1 MGQRRALVVG
11 IAEFAAGSRSVFD
24 ADEAADSPAW
34 PPLPDAGDWAGR
46 AAAMLDDLGYQV
58 TLLAGATA
66 PTAADLGAAVSRTI
80 QEMGP
85 DDVVVVHVITH
96 GDQPPDLDTAYAIGA
111 DGRRDEACNVD
122 AWVRT
127 VVAGGDARP
136 RTLFLL
142 DFCRSGVATAP
153 RWHRRPFQASNRA
166 WVLAASAP
174 DSDAFDCAF
183 SRAVVQVLRE
193 VAAGDFCTHPS
204 RPTVPYLAV
213 SARIRDVVAGDD
225 GDDVLLPIQEP
236 TGTPIDTMTAAR
248 LDLPFFPNPDH
259 RRAAFDDALASMDD
273 RLAEFARE
281 VDHLVDP
288 RHFRDR
294 AAARWEA
301 GRRPGLFQG
310 RERELGALSAL
321 VDGAAAAVPWVITGS
336 PGVGKSALL
345 GVLVCAAHP
354 TLRHATEE
362 VWGHLPAPA
371 ATPHLAAV
379 HARQQTVDAITTSLL
394 TQLAPESASE
404 SVPASASVPMSAEA
418 LLEVVADRPVAP
430 VIVIDSLDEAIDS
443 EELSTRLVV
452 PLARLRR
459 TDGSAACR
467 LIVGMR
473 PWEEFEPLR
482 RAVALAGG
490 TILDL
495 DQVPATELAGNL
507 RAYVQRV
514 LRAGRWYGSVDG
526 HRFVTAIADG
536 VAATL
541 TRTGDAQPRWGGFL
555 IARLFAEYV
564 AHTLPPVTD
573 QTQAEQLLAQVP
585 ASLPEVLEMTLRRAE
600 VGPWMRPVLAAL
612 AHARGVGMPPKIIQA
627 IAPLYAP
634 KDLAPPSTG
643 DVRRA
648 LAEGR
653 FYLRQSADVSGTSVF
668 RLFHE
673 SLVEYLRA
681 YPRAVPAD
689 AASEPAT

>member
-1 MGQRRALVVG
+1 MVSGMGRRRALVVG
-11 IAEFAAGSRSVFD
+11 IAEFAADSRTAPDAEEAIGS
-24 ADEAADSPAW
+24 AAW
-34 PPLPDAGDWAGR
+34 PPLPEAGDWADR
-46 AAAMLDDLGYQV
+46 AAAVLDELGYQV
-58 TLLAGATA
+58 TLLAGEKA
-66 PTAADLGAAVSRTI
+66 PTAADLGAAVTRTL
-80 QEMGP
+80 QEAGP
-85 DDVVVVHVITH
+85 DDVVIVHVITH
-96 GDQPPDLDTAYAIGA
+96 GDQPADLDTVYAIGA

-122 AWVRT
+122 TWVRT

-142 DFCRSGVATAP
+142 DFCRSGVAAVP

-183 SRAVVQVLRE
+183 SRAVVQTLRE

-204 RPTVPYLAV
+204 RLTVPYLAV
-213 SARIRDVVAGDD
+213 SARIRDVVADGD

-259 RRAAFDDALASMDD
+259 RRVAFDDALAAMDD

-310 RERELGALSAL
+310 RERELRALSASI
-321 VDGAAAAVPWVITGS
+321 DGAGAAAPWIVTGS

-379 HARQQTVDAITTSLL
+379 HARQQAVDAITASLL
-394 TQLAPESASE
+394 TQLAPEPAAE
-404 SVPASASVPMSAEA
+404 PEAPASVGA
-418 LLEVVADRPVAP
+418 LLEAVTGRPVAP

-443 EELSTRLVV
+443 EELSARLVV
-452 PLARLRR
+452 PLARARR
-459 TDGSAACR
+459 ADGSAACR

-490 TILDL
+490 TVLDL
-495 DQVPATELAGNL
+495 DQVPAAELAENL
-507 RAYVQRV
+507 RVYVQRV

-526 HRFVTAIADG
+526 HGFVTAIADG

-573 QTQAEQLLAQVP
+573 QDQAERLLAQIP
-585 ASLPEVLEMTLRRAE
+585 ASLPEVLEMSLRRPEA
-600 VGPWMRPVLAAL
+600 GPWMRPVLAAL

-627 IAPLYAP
+627 VAPLYAP
-634 KDLAPPSTG
+634 QDLGPPSTR

-648 LAEGR
+648 LADGR

-668 RLFHE
+668 RLYHE

-681 YPRAVPAD
+681 HPRAVPAD
-689 AASEPAT
+689 AAPEPAA

>member
-11 IAEFAAGSRSVFD
+11 IAEFAASSRTVPD
-24 ADEAADSPAW
+24 AEEAIDSAAW

-46 AAAMLDDLGYQV
+46 VATMLDELGFQV

-66 PTAADLGAAVSRTI
+66 PAAADLGAAVTRTI
-80 QEMGP
+80 QEVGP
-85 DDVVVVHVITH
+85 DDVVIVHVITH
-96 GDQPPDLDTAYAIGA
+96 GDQPPDMDTAYAIGA
-111 DGRRDEACNVD
+111 DGRRDETCNVD

-142 DFCRSGVATAP
+142 DFCRSGVATVP

-213 SARIRDVVAGDD
+213 SARIREVVAGDD
-225 GDDVLLPIQEP
+225 GDGVLLPIQEP

-259 RRAAFDDALASMDD
+259 RRAAFDDALAAMDD

-310 RERELGALSAL
+310 RERELRALSAL
-321 VDGAAAAVPWVITGS
+321 VDGAAAAVPWIVTGS

-394 TQLAPESASE
+394 TQLAPEA
-404 SVPASASVPMSAEA
+404 ASAEAPASAEA
-418 LLEVVADRPVAP
+418 LLEVVAERPVAP

-443 EELSTRLVV
+443 EQLSARLVV
-452 PLARLRR
+452 PLTRVRR
-459 TDGSAACR
+459 ADGSAACR

-495 DQVPATELAGNL
+495 DQVPAAELAGNL

-514 LRAGRWYGSVDG
+514 LRAGRGYGSVDG
-526 HRFVTAIADG
+526 HWFVTAIADG

-573 QTQAEQLLAQVP
+573 QAQADRLLAQVP
-585 ASLPEVLEMTLRRAE
+585 ASLPEVLEMTLRRPE

-612 AHARGVGMPPKIIQA
+612 AHARGVGMPPKIIRA
-627 IAPLYAP
+627 IAPLFAP
-634 KDLAPPSTG
+634 DGLGSPSTR

-648 LAEGR
+648 LEEGR

-673 SLVEYLRA
+673 SLVEYLLA
-681 YPRAVPAD
+681 HPRAVPAD

>member
-1 MGQRRALVVG
+1 
-11 IAEFAAGSRSVFD
+11 
-24 ADEAADSPAW
+24 
-34 PPLPDAGDWAGR
+34 
-46 AAAMLDDLGYQV
+46 
-58 TLLAGATA
+58 
-66 PTAADLGAAVSRTI
+66 
-80 QEMGP
+80 
-85 DDVVVVHVITH
+85 
-96 GDQPPDLDTAYAIGA
+96 
-111 DGRRDEACNVD
+111 
-122 AWVRT
+122 
-127 VVAGGDARP
+127 
-136 RTLFLL
+136 
-142 DFCRSGVATAP
+142 
-153 RWHRRPFQASNRA
+153 
-166 WVLAASAP
+166 
-174 DSDAFDCAF
+174 
-183 SRAVVQVLRE
+183 
-193 VAAGDFCTHPS
+193 
-204 RPTVPYLAV
+204 
-213 SARIRDVVAGDD
+213 
-225 GDDVLLPIQEP
+225 
-236 TGTPIDTMTAAR
+236 
-248 LDLPFFPNPDH
+248 
-259 RRAAFDDALASMDD
+259 D

-310 RERELGALSAL
+310 RERELRALSAL
-321 VDGAAAAVPWVITGS
+321 VDGAAAAVPWIVTGS

-394 TQLAPESASE
+394 TQLAPESAPVSAE
-404 SVPASASVPMSAEA
+404 APASAEA
-418 LLEVVADRPVAP
+418 LLEAVADRPVAP

-443 EELSTRLVV
+443 EELSARLVV
-452 PLARLRR
+452 PLTRARRA
-459 TDGSAACR
+459 DGSAACR

-482 RAVALAGG
+482 QAVALAGG

-514 LRAGRWYGSVDG
+514 LRAGRGYGSVDG
-526 HRFVTAIADG
+526 HRFVTSIADG

-541 TRTGDAQPRWGGFL
+541 TRAGDAQPRWGGFL

-573 QTQAEQLLAQVP
+573 EAQAERLLAQVP
-585 ASLPEVLEMTLRRAE
+585 ASLPEVLEMTLRRPEA
-600 VGPWMRPVLAAL
+600 GPWMRPVLAAL
-612 AHARGVGMPPKIIQA
+612 AHARGVGMPPKIIRA
-627 IAPLYAP
+627 IAPLFATE
-634 KDLAPPSTG
+634 DLGSPSTR

-648 LAEGR
+648 LEDGR

-681 YPRAVPAD
+681 HPRAVPAD
-689 AASEPAT
+689 AAAEPAT